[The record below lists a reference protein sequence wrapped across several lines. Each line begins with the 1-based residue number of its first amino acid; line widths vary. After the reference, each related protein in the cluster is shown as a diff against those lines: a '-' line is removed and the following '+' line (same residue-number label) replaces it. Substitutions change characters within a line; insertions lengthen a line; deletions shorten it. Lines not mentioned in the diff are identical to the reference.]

1 MKNIT
6 KSNDGYYH
14 VKGHKYELLIGS
26 RAQVW
31 HGTAYKTSGQLCKSD
46 LFKNKHGRVVSK
58 SKYESSKKEKRLL
71 KHGYGFTKKKFVLQH
86 KHSKKHRGG
95 TTVPTTVPTTG
106 KSSTSTTDTSTT
118 STATKPT
125 TSLSSSLSS
134 LMGSTKYG
142 GTYSL
147 SSNSVAKDA
156 EPWNS
161 SKWGKDQGNNLQNK
175 AGSYSGGKSKKKR
188 GGNSH
193 IYSQSY
199 TGVAENAEPVNSSQ
213 SSNSKDHTMSGGKSR
228 RKCHRR
234 HCNHK
239 SCNERRKKSRGGMYS
254 QSNIGVAIDAE
265 KWDSSKWGSNQGA
278 NLQLVATNYGGKKSK
293 RKSRNKKRGGF
304 SNPYSFNI
312 ETAGLVNNSTSSSSS
327 SSDVTPH
334 SQTNSS
340 TSSASSSHK

>member
-6 KSNDGYYH
+6 KSDDGYYH

-95 TTVPTTVPTTG
+95 TTTATG
-106 KSSTSTTDTSTT
+106 KASTTDTTTTPSTT
-118 STATKPT
+118 TKPT
-125 TSLSSSLSS
+125 TSLSTTSLSS

-175 AGSYSGGKSKKKR
+175 AGSYSGGKSKKRR
-188 GGNSH
+188 GGSPGH

-213 SSNSKDHTMSGGKSR
+213 SSNSKDYTISGGKSR

-239 SCNERRKKSRGGMYS
+239 SCHQRRKRGGMYS

-293 RKSRNKKRGGF
+293 RKSRRKKRGGF

-312 ETAGLVNNSTSSSSS
+312 ETAGLVNNSSSPSTSSSSS

-340 TSSASSSHK
+340 TSSASASHK